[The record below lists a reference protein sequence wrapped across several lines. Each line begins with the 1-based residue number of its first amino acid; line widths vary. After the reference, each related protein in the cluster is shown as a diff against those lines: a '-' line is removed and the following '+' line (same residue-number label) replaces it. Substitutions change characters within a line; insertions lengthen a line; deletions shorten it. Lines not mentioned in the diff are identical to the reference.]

1 MNILEYT
8 NDPKVANQTNRE
20 TKAKYTQNLNDLI
33 MREKRMPD
41 VSCYVKDKE
50 YWFHVSVPDAKVHG
64 INYDVVLQFIPK
76 TPKQQDDRMITGYDV
91 KFFANDPGF
100 IFYYAYAFNHENLII
115 SELKT
120 KLNST
125 CLTKAP
131 EKTNPDLNIRFC
143 KTIYLAY
150 LTLEKLN
157 LLDKEYIKLR
167 HPSKLN
173 LTFLSAK
180 IRNDTHV
187 RAKLDTDRK
196 IKRTVKNVKKVITST
211 PTTIKNTV
219 NRIIDGA
226 RNEPTTTTTKNVKNS
241 TKTTKTTRTVGTART
256 VRTVGRSRK
265 R

>member
-1 MNILEYT
+1 MKT
-8 NDPKVANQTNRE
+8 V
-20 TKAKYTQNLNDLI
+20 LI
-33 MREKRMPD
+33 SACLLGVDCRYDGKNNCLPAEK
-41 VSCYVKDKE
+41 
-50 YWFHVSVPDAKVHG
+50 
-64 INYDVVLQFIPK
+64 
-76 TPKQQDDRMITGYDV
+76 
-91 KFFANDPGF
+91 
-100 IFYYAYAFNHENLII
+100 
-115 SELKT
+115 
-120 KLNST
+120 
-125 CLTKAP
+125 
-131 EKTNPDLNIRFC
+131 
-143 KTIYLAY
+143 
-150 LTLEKLN
+150 LEKLN

-180 IRNDTHV
+180 IKNDTHV